1 MSNLNTANKR
11 EGRSRLYHIVENDF
25 ASTDATK
32 CKLGYIANLI
42 CILQFYKLT
51 WNTTQVKQS
60 NRLQFLLSN
69 VYSKV
74 EISRIKPDEEKS
86 KKKKKGKKSRDG
98 DDDDEGND
106 ENDYEY
112 LFLCNRWLAKNED
125 DGEIVRELVPSTKSG
140 LKRRSTLSGGIL
152 FSK

>member
-1 MSNLNTANKR
+1 MKYYTSEANKQ
-11 EGRSRLYHIVENDF
+11 I
-25 ASTDATK
+25 T
-32 CKLGYIANLI
+32 
-42 CILQFYKLT
+42 ILT
-51 WNTTQVKQS
+51 
-60 NRLQFLLSN
+60 N
-69 VYSKV
+69 VFFKV

-86 KKKKKGKKSRDG
+86 KKKKKGKESRDG

-140 LKRRSTLSGGIL
+140 LKKRNTLSGEIL
-152 FSK
+152 FSE

>member
-1 MSNLNTANKR
+1 MKQTNK
-11 EGRSRLYHIVENDF
+11 
-25 ASTDATK
+25 
-32 CKLGYIANLI
+32 
-42 CILQFYKLT
+42 
-51 WNTTQVKQS
+51 
-60 NRLQFLLSN
+60 LQFLLTFS
-69 VYSKV
+69 SRLKSV
-74 EISRIKPDEEKS
+74 ELNQEKS

-140 LKRRSTLSGGIL
+140 LKKRNTLSGEIL
-152 FSK
+152 FSE